1 MARLLA
7 ALRLL
12 WAVTRRDLNSLSSL
26 GLNNLFFCVA
36 FLVQGSHDRE
46 TAFLTA
52 LPFLLVLFLPMLF
65 AISAGTLEKVP
76 SVRANLWPL
85 SPKERVLLRAAGIA
99 LSPAFWLL
107 GGVIVLWAGVAVG
120 LCFIAFAALVQL
132 LVFCAA
138 RVTGGESPFRLLT
151 YVPRFPGTLG
161 GVVQVSL
168 RHILSSL
175 DFYTA
180 VMLSVVGTSYRFCA
194 AKPQV
199 DAFPILALLIALTL
213 STYAQRMF
221 GLESPGSV
229 ARYHLLPVAGWRILL
244 AKDVAYLGVLATVAL
259 PLGLAPA
266 MTFGLIAI
274 ALGRYPSLRQT
285 ARQTAWRF
293 TGGDIRF
300 GALQI
305 VFGGLV
311 AMGNMRT
318 SHWFFAVAVGTYV
331 LSLIAGDFWWNRS
344 SSYHR

>member
-1 MARLLA
+1 MARLIA

-12 WAVTRRDLNSLSSL
+12 WVVTRRDLNSLSSL

-36 FLVQGSHDRE
+36 FLVQGSHDPE

-65 AISAGTLEKVP
+65 AISAGTLERIP
-76 SVRANLWPL
+76 SVRENLWPL
-85 SPKERVLLRAAGIA
+85 TSKERVMLRAAGVV

-107 GGVIVLWAGVAVG
+107 GGVIVLWAGLAVG
-120 LCFIAFAALVQL
+120 VCFLVFAAVVQL
-132 LVFCAA
+132 LVFFVA
-138 RVTGGESPFRLLT
+138 RVTGGESGFRLLGH
-151 YVPRFPGTLG
+151 VPRFPGTLG

-168 RHILSSL
+168 RHIFTSL

-180 VMLSVVGTSYRFCA
+180 VMLSVAGSAYRLFA
-194 AKPQV
+194 AKPQP

-244 AKDVAYLGVLATVAL
+244 ANDVAYLGVLAVVAL
-259 PLGLAPA
+259 PLCLALA
-266 MTFGLIAI
+266 MTFGLVAVSV
-274 ALGRYPSLRQT
+274 GRYPSLRQT
-285 ARQTAWRF
+285 GRQRAWRF

-300 GALQI
+300 GALQ
-305 VFGGLV
+305 VLFGGLV
-311 AMGNMRT
+311 AVGNMRI

-331 LSLIAGDFWWNRS
+331 LSLIAGDFWWS
-344 SSYHR
+344 KAGSYR